1 MNPGNLY
8 QQIPADL
15 PQEITESLLE
25 TEHLKIER
33 IVSKGQCSAPG
44 FWYDQEQNEWV
55 LLVKGE
61 AKLQFESDSV
71 HLHPGDYL
79 NIPAHVKHRVEWTT
93 AEEETIWLAIFY

>member
-25 TEHLKIER
+25 TENLKVER
-33 IVSKGQCSAPG
+33 ILSNGQCSAPG

-55 LLVKGE
+55 LLVKGA

-71 HLHPGDYL
+71 HLQPGDYL

-93 AEEETIWLAIFY
+93 ADEETIWLAIFY

>member
-25 TEHLKIER
+25 TEHLKVER

-55 LLVKGE
+55 LLVKGG

-71 HLHPGDYL
+71 HLRPGDYL